1 MKTEVIKMP
10 HKSFSIQLEIGLFVA
25 TSSMVPQILKK
36 DLNKSEL
43 ARQKLAPII
52 ARLVGSDPEAG
63 HNIESVF
70 TMFWRLA
77 RKADDMMDYSDSS
90 DKKWLEVLQ
99 HVFLLCSKAEN
110 LPKVIPAERWLSTIS
125 HFFYLMSKTCEGEID
140 DLLFRRPSLSN
151 YEKMVLQKTGPWFT
165 GRITC
170 TALAVGMH
178 HNQLVTDLQDFG
190 NFVTLAYQIRND
202 IQDIETEQ
210 KDIVIGKL
218 NYPSILLMSQ
228 RPLPSVGC
236 GAKIPLHLYYNHR
249 IIEFANR
256 TAQTYEENA
265 KRIALKYSHELE
277 QLTIDLC
284 SSG

>member
-1 MKTEVIKMP
+1 
-10 HKSFSIQLEIGLFVA
+10 
-25 TSSMVPQILKK
+25 
-36 DLNKSEL
+36 
-43 ARQKLAPII
+43 
-52 ARLVGSDPEAG
+52 
-63 HNIESVF
+63 
-70 TMFWRLA
+70 
-77 RKADDMMDYSDSS
+77 
-90 DKKWLEVLQ
+90 
-99 HVFLLCSKAEN
+99 
-110 LPKVIPAERWLSTIS
+110 
-125 HFFYLMSKTCEGEID
+125 MSKTCEGEID

-170 TALAVGMH
+170 AAIAVGMH
-178 HNQLVTDLQDFG
+178 HSPLVADLQDFG
-190 NFVTLAYQIRND
+190 NFVSLAYQIRND

-228 RPLPSVGC
+228 RPSVDC
-236 GAKIPLHLYYNHR
+236 SAKISRGLYYSHR

-256 TAQTYEENA
+256 TAQIYEENA

-277 QLTIDLC
+277 QLTVDLC